1 LQDHGVV
8 SEQSCTAPAEVCP
21 RDHLYLPH
29 RKRLSHGYV
38 TNEQG
43 ARELCIYYG
52 HLEVNFDEERLFPFG
67 EALVS
72 QSSFIAESA
81 TSWGP
86 GYPWEEVR
94 TLLATLVDE
103 GIIKRG
109 NEEED
114 LRGTGLVPSLVPPS
128 VCPRPR
134 FWSAAE
140 CEEISQDLGGR
151 RLEIGNL
158 EAVIPSYR
166 VAHAALDQDGR
177 QVGEANVFP
186 PGLRLERATEWR
198 VCQYSGSRYRDN
210 APMNLTALKAMIKH
224 WKPVMKAVRA
234 VRAEVKGRLPRS
246 QDAWTVGDLHSFA
259 RVALSVPAYALL
271 LGGGRAPQPP
281 LHPVLS
287 SMFRIIDGIR
297 MTTHDM
303 LFLSAERTRSPSEPI
318 TSADLYEFAERNGLF
333 LSEYGVCAGPKAMM
347 EEFFSVVFEGAAV
360 EGEAQLQ
367 HAPEVEALFAA
378 LPAAVDYGF
387 LGLSVWAVSRS
398 VWSSMSNLYRELVPI
413 FESSV
418 GDEGVGAR
426 LRAHVR
432 QDWEELGRER
442 LALEL
447 ERDVHTTVYADAYD
461 QSWRALREPV
471 GLPRFPDV
479 VAPVAMTA
487 DHRRAVAALTEI
499 FAAHFPDAEVD
510 GEPLSARLAT
520 SLVSYLRE
528 EQAVLAGVAALQ
540 EAINRRLDRPRP
552 KRALTVRDFHSLFAM
567 SPSFAAQF
575 PYVVD
580 RLGAELGF
588 HIECSATDLE
598 VSKIG

>member
-1 LQDHGVV
+1 MPAVV
-8 SEQSCTAPAEVCP
+8 DP
-21 RDHLYLPH
+21 RDQLYLPH
-29 RKRLSHGYV
+29 RKRLSHAYV
-38 TNEQG
+38 TNEEG
-43 ARELCIYYG
+43 VRELCIYYG

-67 EALVS
+67 EALIS
-72 QSSFIAESA
+72 QTSFIAESA

-86 GYPWEEVR
+86 GYPWDEVR
-94 TLLATLVDE
+94 ALLATLVEE

-109 NEEED
+109 REGED
-114 LRGTGLVPSLVPPS
+114 LRGTGLVPSLVPAS

-140 CEEISQDLGGR
+140 CEEIMEDLGGR
-151 RLEIGNL
+151 RIEVGNL

-186 PGLRLERATEWR
+186 PGLRLETETEWR

-234 VRAEVKGRLPRS
+234 VRAQVRARLPRS
-246 QDAWTVGDLHSFA
+246 AETWTVGDLHSFA
-259 RVALSVPAYALL
+259 RVALSVPAYPLL
-271 LGGGRAPQPP
+271 LGGGRSPQVP

-287 SMFRIIDGIR
+287 SLFRIVDGIR

-303 LFLSAERTRSPSEPI
+303 LFLSAERTRLPTERI
-318 TSADLYEFAERNGLF
+318 TATDLYEFAERNGLF

-347 EEFFSVVFEGAAV
+347 DEFFSVVFEDAPV
-360 EGEAQLQ
+360 EGEQQLR
-367 HAPEVEALFAA
+367 HAPEVEALLAT

-398 VWSSMSNLYRELVPI
+398 IWSSMSDVYRELLAI
-413 FESSV
+413 FESDL
-418 GDEGVGAR
+418 GERGVGAR
-426 LRAHVR
+426 LRAVVR
-432 QDWEELGRER
+432 QDWEELSRER

-447 ERDVHTTVYADAYD
+447 ERDVHTTVYTDAYE
-461 QSWRALREPV
+461 QAWRALGEPV
-471 GLPRFPDV
+471 GPPGLAER

-487 DHRRAVAALTEI
+487 RHQEGLAALTSI
-499 FAAHFPDAEVD
+499 FAAQLPDAQLD
-510 GEPLSARLAT
+510 GEPLPARLAR
-520 SLVSYLRE
+520 LLISYVRE
-528 EQAVLAGVAALQ
+528 EQAVLAAVSELQ
-540 EAINRRLDRPRP
+540 ESINRRLDRPHP
-552 KRALTVRDFHSLFAM
+552 KRALTVRDFHALFAM
-567 SPSFAAQF
+567 SPSFASHF

-588 HIECSATDLE
+588 RIECTASHLE
-598 VSKIG
+598 VSRLGQ